1 MLRWMRLLSSQSGRY
16 PGVTNSDKDTVT
28 FMLERILLVDRW
40 QPLCSAWMQA
50 FGQIANVE
58 VFEGD
63 FFAHDADAMVSPA
76 NSFGIMDGGLD
87 VAIRSALGST
97 IQSDV
102 QRVIL
107 ERHHGELPVGAAE
120 VVPTSHPR
128 WRHLV
133 VAPTMRVPESVAH
146 TVNAYLAF
154 RAALLAVHRHNG
166 NVEVSPIR
174 SLLVPGLGTGIGAM
188 AARRCAAQMRLAFDQ
203 VSKPARIPSYAL
215 IHELHSRLRSA
226 T

>member
-1 MLRWMRLLSSQSGRY
+1 M
-16 PGVTNSDKDTVT
+16 PEK
-28 FMLERILLVDRW
+28 ILLVDKWR
-40 QPLCSAWMQA
+40 PLCTAWSQA
-50 FGQIANVE
+50 FGQFASVE
-58 VFEGD
+58 VVEGD
-63 FFAHDADAMVSPA
+63 FFSRDADAMVSPA

-87 VAIRSALGST
+87 LAVRSALGPH
-97 IQSDV
+97 IQGDV

-120 VVPTSHPR
+120 VVPTSHSQWP
-128 WRHLV
+128 HLV

-154 RAALLAVHRHNG
+154 RAVLLAVHRHNA
-166 NVEVSPIR
+166 NTDASPIR

-188 AARRCAAQMRLAFDQ
+188 DARRCAAQMRLAFDQ

-215 IHELHSRLRSA
+215 IHELHSKLRSS